1 MYFAYDLL
9 PVCLKKEEDLSIFWK
24 NIKNLILKNAGE
36 NPQTNVVLQIEKKD
50 GTTQIVESHNKVQ
63 ASKSFVDDLT
73 RFLPLK
79 NIHFSYKQDFGKQ
92 NFVEHN
98 L

>member
-9 PVCLKKEEDLSIFWK
+9 PTKEEDLSIFWK

-63 ASKSFVDDLT
+63 ASKSL
-73 RFLPLK
+73 
-79 NIHFSYKQDFGKQ
+79 
-92 NFVEHN
+92 
-98 L
+98 